1 MNVVWIAVS
10 TTTDTDRLPATSRCS
25 TQVSTGL
32 GSTAGAAAGWAVLYG
47 LGYLLFAAFLV
58 VDPFSWAD
66 TVWGRA
72 LLLTSAL
79 LGAVL
84 VAVLPWWLPLRAVR
98 SMERETL
105 ERTRTL
111 PLAVPPAVGEQQR
124 TRALQRTLAADLV
137 ARGVSY
143 RWLVSPAPDA
153 DDVRPRLR
161 RRGRRLARRI
171 DRQRPLA

>member
-1 MNVVWIAVS
+1 MYKTLAH
-10 TTTDTDRLPATSRCS
+10 P
-25 TQVSTGL
+25 
-32 GSTAGAAAGWAVLYG
+32 AGAAAGWAVLYG
-47 LGYLLFAAFLV
+47 FGYLLLAAFLIL
-58 VDPFSWAD
+58 DPFTWTD

-79 LGAVL
+79 LGIVL

-105 ERTRTL
+105 KRSRTE
-111 PLAVPPAVGEQQR
+111 PLVVSPTEGEQQR
-124 TRALQRTLAADLV
+124 ERALQRALAADLV
-137 ARGVSY
+137 SRGASY
-143 RWLVSPAPDA
+143 RWLVSPAADV

-171 DRQRPLA
+171 DRDRLVRQ